1 MRVAALI
8 VRFALELC
16 VLASLAVLATHLPVE
31 TWAQAVLG
39 ILLCITAAAIW
50 GAFLSPKRRYEMSLV
65 GRLVLEAG
73 FFLSAALILAYINWP
88 TVAIVLIV
96 VATADRIALAFT
108 R

>member
-1 MRVAALI
+1 MRVAALV

-16 VLASLAVLATHLPVE
+16 VLASLAALAAHLPVAR
-31 TWAQAVLG
+31 WAQAVLG
-39 ILLCITAAAIW
+39 ILLCVTAAAIW
-50 GAFLSPKRRYEMSLV
+50 GAFLSPKRRYEMGLV
-65 GRLVLEAG
+65 GRLVLEAA

-96 VATADRIALAFT
+96 VATADRIALAFI